1 MTSSPGFLENPFGS
15 VPRDRDSGDPGAT
28 SRYRTIECCLP
39 PCQQPRHR
47 NKPIFGAESLRPASL
62 LCTLRAHQS
71 PGEWQHSLPA
81 CSLALAGRDLHPLDS
96 NKKFHHLIFGS
107 SSAQLSQRD
116 NNVGDVKH
124 YVHFQLLSHHQ
135 HSVWQHQWVA
145 GWNRRDRNHHRHRLD
160 RWSDRD
166 ATAERNAVALLGLL
180 SASLTVIRQN

>member
-1 MTSSPGFLENPFGS
+1 MKLADISLGVLLILLVS
-15 VPRDRDSGDPGAT
+15 DAIHPGAT
-28 SRYRTIECCLP
+28 SRYRSTECCLL

-47 NKPIFGAESLRPASL
+47 NKQVFGAESLRPASL

-145 GWNRRDRNHHRHRLD
+145 GWNRRDRTMTGTD
-160 RWSDRD
+160 STDG
-166 ATAERNAVALLGLL
+166 ATGTLQLNV
-180 SASLTVIRQN
+180 TQ